1 MRACQIS
8 PNVLCSG
15 MLVKYRWETIPP
27 TKEKSTSGKLFQN
40 ILILRKVEHSSNS
53 VRFGECIGYLKCSIS
68 SQLRSYT
75 INSLSLSPTLSQ
87 LAQMGTHT
95 HTHNYFLPN
104 RKHCLVSGHTVY
116 SQCLFWK
123 RYLLKDKTKVFLHK
137 YVKTNRY
144 MSAWKRLKFYIGN
157 IHVTYWYHATE
168 ITFGKQD

>member
-1 MRACQIS
+1 MKACQIS

-53 VRFGECIGYLKCSIS
+53 VRFGECTGYLKCSIS

-75 INSLSLSPTLSQ
+75 SINSLSLSPTLSQ

-95 HTHNYFLPN
+95 HTIIFFQIESIVWWVVTQFIHNICFERGICSKIKQRHSYTNMLKPTDIIWV
-104 RKHCLVSGHTVY
+104 L
-116 SQCLFWK
+116 K
-123 RYLLKDKTKVFLHK
+123 RD
-137 YVKTNRY
+137 
-144 MSAWKRLKFYIGN
+144 
-157 IHVTYWYHATE
+157 
-168 ITFGKQD
+168 